1 MVLMDI
7 TILGPAVLGVALG
20 YILMAMF
27 VDPTDDGYF
36 NFSERFEPS
45 WKAVLMFIA
54 VALSAGLIA
63 QYPESLRPFSGYA
76 LGIGFGV
83 FLRELTRVI
92 SLRFFD

>member
-1 MVLMDI
+1 MSVMDI
-7 TILGPAVLGVALG
+7 TILGPTVLGVALG

-27 VDPTDDGYF
+27 MDPDDDGYF

-45 WKAVLMFIA
+45 WKGVFMFIA

-76 LGIGFGV
+76 LGVGLGV
-83 FLRELTRVI
+83 FLRELSRVI